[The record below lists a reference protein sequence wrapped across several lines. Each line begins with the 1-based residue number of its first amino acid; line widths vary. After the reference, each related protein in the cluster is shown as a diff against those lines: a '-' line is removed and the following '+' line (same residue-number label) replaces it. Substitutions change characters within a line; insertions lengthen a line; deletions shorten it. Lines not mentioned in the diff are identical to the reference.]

1 MADGKVTISTAL
13 DNSGLEKDSKKV
25 ESSAKKTAM
34 KLAAEYRKAGMSQ
47 SEALKKAWSEIER
60 TTQKSSKKSGEAIR
74 KNMGGATD
82 SVVGS
87 LGGLKSVVG
96 KLVGAVAAA
105 FAVQKVVQFGAACI
119 ELGSSVAEV
128 QNVVDTAFGSMAWK
142 MEAFADTAITSF
154 GMSELA
160 AKKTGSTYMA
170 MARGMG
176 IAEDAASD
184 MAIALTGLTGDVA
197 SFYNITQEEADTKL
211 KSVFTGETETLK
223 DLGVVMTQANLQQYA
238 LAHGMNA
245 NITAMSQAEQV
256 ALRYAFVTDALSLA
270 AGDFVRTQDS
280 WANQTRI
287 LSMQWQQFMS
297 IIGQALTTVLLP
309 VVKTLN
315 GIVSGLINVANAFN
329 AAVSA
334 IFGGSQIQNQTAGVS
349 DANAAI
355 GSSAQD
361 AAAGEEALADST
373 KAAGKAAKGA
383 LASFDQLNV
392 LQQDGGGTSGSTSA
406 GVGGMTFTPVT
417 SEATN
422 SVPSGLEK
430 IKALMAQLNT
440 LFGPSLMAWG
450 GAWDTLRA
458 KAAQVWPEIKSGAIS
473 LWNEGL
479 LPLIGYLTGTFVP
492 SVVNAFSAAFAPI
505 VGDVLAGAMQIFA
518 DGFVW
523 RCSLITD
530 AINSV
535 VLPALELLR
544 GIWTDMMNGI
554 AAVWAEYGQPLV
566 DNLVLVFENIRLILT
581 GLWET
586 LIRPLLEYL
595 IEKLQLLW
603 DNSLKPLWDNL
614 VGLIADLGMYI
625 LSYWNEIL
633 LPMIDWIVQVF
644 GPYFEKTFEHIGN
657 VVMLAVGV
665 ISDAINI
672 AVSVL
677 RGFLQFFTAVFQGD
691 WSAAWQAVKDTVANV
706 WQGIERLIKN
716 TVNGIIGIINGMIAA
731 LVSGLNGAIRAINSI
746 SVDIPSWV
754 PVFGG
759 QKFGLSIPQ
768 IQAPQIPYLA
778 QGAVLPPNKPF
789 LAMVGDQTSGTNVEA
804 PLDTIKQALA
814 EVLGER
820 NAQEIVIRFAAS
832 GGLAELVRLL
842 KPYID
847 REDTR
852 VGAKLISGG
861 VY

>member
-47 SEALKKAWSEIER
+47 SEALRKAWSEIER
-60 TTQKSSKKSGEAIR
+60 TTAKSSKKSGDAIR

-87 LGGLKSVVG
+87 LGGLKAVVG

-119 ELGSSVAEV
+119 ELGSNVAEV
-128 QNVVDTAFGSMAWK
+128 QNVVDTAFGDMAWK
-142 MEAFADTAITSF
+142 MEQFADSAITSY

-223 DLGVVMTQANLQQYA
+223 ELGVVMTQANLQQYA

-256 ALRYAFVTDALSLA
+256 ALRYAFVTDALNLA
-270 AGDFVRTQDS
+270 AGDFVKTQNS

-287 LSMQWQQFMS
+287 LSMQWQQFMAV
-297 IIGQALTTVLLP
+297 IGQALTTVLLP
-309 VVKTLN
+309 VVKMLN
-315 GIVSGLINVANAFN
+315 SIVSGLISVANAFN
-329 AAVSA
+329 AAVTA
-334 IFGGSQIQNQTAGVS
+334 IFGGPQTQLAGMA

-355 GSSAQD
+355 ASGAED

-392 LQQDGGGTSGSTSA
+392 LQQSSGGSASGGAGGGSA
-406 GVGGMTFTPVT
+406 GMTFTPVT
-417 SEATN
+417 SEETN
-422 SVPSGLEK
+422 SVPPVLEK
-430 IKALMAQLNT
+430 IKAFMEQLKT
-440 LFGPSLMAWG
+440 LFAPSIEAWA

-458 KAAQVWPEIKSGAIS
+458 KAAEVWPEIKNGALG
-473 LWNEGL
+473 LWHEGL
-479 LPLIGYLTGTFVP
+479 LPLGEYLMSTFVP
-492 SVVNAFSAAFAPI
+492 DVVNAFSEAFAPI
-505 VGDVLAGAMQIFA
+505 VGDVLSGYMQIFT

-523 RCSLITD
+523 RCGMITA
-530 AINSV
+530 AITGV
-535 VLPALELLR
+535 VLPALEVLR
-544 GIWTDMMNGI
+544 DVWVDAMGSIT
-554 AAVWAEYGQPLV
+554 AVWAQYGQPLV
-566 DNLVLVFENIRLILT
+566 DGFIQLFNNIREVVTSVWQTVIIPFLAYCIAKFQELWNNSLAP
-581 GLWET
+581 LWENLLLLFANLTVT
-586 LIRPLLEYL
+586 LLA
-595 IEKLQLLW
+595 W
-603 DNSLKPLWDNL
+603 
-614 VGLIADLGMYI
+614 
-625 LSYWNEIL
+625 WNEVL
-633 LPMIDWIVQVF
+633 LPFITWIVETF
-644 GPYFEKTFEHIGN
+644 GPFFLATFQLAADK
-657 VVMLAVGV
+657 VVFFAGIVADMVNAT
-665 ISDAINI
+665 IT
-672 AVSVL
+672 VL
-677 RGFLQFFTAVFQGD
+677 NGILQFLAAVFQGD
-691 WSAAWQAVKDTVANV
+691 WDTAWQVVSDTVKNV
-706 WQGIERLIKN
+706 WTGIKQFIKD
-716 TVNGIIGIINGMIAA
+716 TVNGIIGIINGMVSAA
-731 LVSGLNGAIRAINSI
+731 VEGINAVIRAINSI
-746 SVDIPSWV
+746 SFDIPDWI
-754 PVFGG
+754 PGFGG
-759 QKFGLSIPQ
+759 KSLHLNIPT
-768 IQAPQIPYLA
+768 ISAPQIPYLA

-789 LAMVGDQTSGTNVEA
+789 LAMVGDQTNGTNVEA
-804 PLDTIKQALA
+804 PLETIKQALA
-814 EVLGER
+814 EVMAETGDR
-820 NAQEIVIRFAAS
+820 EIVIRFAGS
-832 GGLAELVRLL
+832 LAELVRIL

-847 REDTR
+847 KENTR
-852 VGAKLISGG
+852 VGGSMLKGG

>member
-47 SEALKKAWSEIER
+47 SEALRKAWSEIER
-60 TTQKSSKKSGEAIR
+60 TTAKSSKKSGDAIR

-87 LGGLKSVVG
+87 LGGLKAVVG
-96 KLVGAVAAA
+96 KLAGAVAAA

-119 ELGSSVAEV
+119 ELGSNVAEV
-128 QNVVDTAFGSMAWK
+128 QNVVDTAFGDMAWK
-142 MEAFADTAITSF
+142 MEQFADSAITSY

-223 DLGVVMTQANLQQYA
+223 ELGVVMTQANLQQYA

-256 ALRYAFVTDALSLA
+256 ALRYAFVTDALNLA
-270 AGDFVRTQDS
+270 AGDFVKTQNS

-287 LSMQWQQFMS
+287 LSMQWQQFMAV
-297 IIGQALTTVLLP
+297 IGQALTTVLLP
-309 VVKTLN
+309 VVKMLN
-315 GIVSGLINVANAFN
+315 SIVSGLISVANAFN
-329 AAVSA
+329 AAVTA
-334 IFGGSQIQNQTAGVS
+334 IFGGPQTQLAGMA

-355 GSSAQD
+355 ASGAQD

-392 LQQDGGGTSGSTSA
+392 LQQSGGGSASGGAGGGSA
-406 GVGGMTFTPVT
+406 GMTFTPVT
-417 SEATN
+417 SEETN
-422 SVPSGLEK
+422 SVPPALEK
-430 IKALMAQLNT
+430 IKAFMEQLNT
-440 LFGPSLMAWG
+440 LFAPSIEAWA

-458 KAAQVWPEIKSGAIS
+458 KAAQVWPEIKNGALG
-473 LWNEGL
+473 LWQEGL
-479 LPLIGYLTGTFVP
+479 LPLTEYLTSTFVP
-492 SVVNAFSAAFAPI
+492 DVVNAFSEAFAPI
-505 VGDVLAGAMQIFA
+505 VGDVLSGYMQIFA

-523 RCSLITD
+523 RCENI
-530 AINSV
+530 AAVINEV
-535 VLPALELLR
+535 VMPALELLR
-544 GIWTDMMNGI
+544 DVWVEAMGTVS
-554 AAVWAEYGQPLV
+554 AVWAQYGQPIV
-566 DNLVLVFENIRLILT
+566 DGVVQLFNSIRTVVTAVWQTVLIPFLA
-581 GLWET
+581 
-586 LIRPLLEYL
+586 YC
-595 IEKLQLLW
+595 IEQAQLLW
-603 DNSLKPLWDNL
+603 DNSLAPLWENL
-614 VGLIADLGMYI
+614 LLLFAN
-625 LSYWNEIL
+625 LSVTFLTWWNEIL
-633 LPMIDWIVQVF
+633 LPFITWIVETF
-644 GPYFEKTFEHIGN
+644 GPYFAAAFQVAADKVFFLIS
-657 VVMLAVGV
+657 VVSGMVNTTITV
-665 ISDAINI
+665 INGI
-672 AVSVL
+672 L
-677 RGFLQFFTAVFQGD
+677 EFLTAVFQGD
-691 WSAAWQAVKDTVANV
+691 WDAAWQAISDTVSNV
-706 WQGIERLIKN
+706 WTGIKKFIKD
-716 TVNGIIGIINGMIAA
+716 TVNGIIGIINGMVSAA
-731 LVSGLNGAIRAINSI
+731 VEGINAVIRAINSI
-746 SVDIPSWV
+746 SFDIPDWI
-754 PVFGG
+754 PMFGG
-759 QKFGLSIPQ
+759 KSLHLNIPT
-768 IQAPQIPYLA
+768 ISAPQIPYLA

-804 PLDTIKQALA
+804 PLETIKQALA
-814 EVLGER
+814 EVMAESGER
-820 NAQEIVIRFAAS
+820 EIVIRFAGS
-832 GGLAELVRLL
+832 LAELVRSL

-847 REDTR
+847 KENTR
-852 VGAKLISGG
+852 VGGSMLKGG

>member
-13 DNSGLEKDSKKV
+13 DNKGFQRGVQQISG
-25 ESSAKKTAM
+25 
-34 KLAAEYRKAGMSQ
+34 
-47 SEALKKAWSEIER
+47 
-60 TTQKSSKKSGEAIR
+60 
-74 KNMGGATD
+74 N
-82 SVVGS
+82 
-87 LGGLKSVVG
+87 LGGLKSVLG
-96 KLVGAVAAA
+96 KIGAAVAAA

-119 ELGSSVAEV
+119 ELGSNVAEV

-142 MEAFADTAITSF
+142 MEQFADTSITSF
-154 GMSELA
+154 GMSQLA

-197 SFYNITQEEADTKL
+197 SFYNITQEEASTKL
-211 KSVFTGETETLK
+211 KSVFTGETEALK
-223 DLGVVMTQANLQQYA
+223 ELGVVMTQANLQQYA
-238 LAHGMNA
+238 LTHGMNA
-245 NITAMSQAEQV
+245 NITAMSQGEQV

-270 AGDFVRTQDS
+270 AGDFVKTQNS

-297 IIGQALTTVLLP
+297 VIGQALTTVLLP
-309 VVKTLN
+309 VVKMLN
-315 GIVSGLINVANAFN
+315 SIVSGLISIANAFN
-329 AAVSA
+329 AAVTA
-334 IFGGSQIQNQTAGVS
+334 IFGGPQTQLEGMT

-355 GSSAQD
+355 SSSAQD

-392 LQQDGGGTSGSTSA
+392 LQQDSGSTAESTSA
-406 GVGGMTFTPVT
+406 GAGSMTFTPVVGEET
-417 SEATN
+417 AA
-422 SVPSGLEK
+422 VPPALEK
-430 IKALMAQLNT
+430 LKTLMAQLKT
-440 LFGPSLMAWG
+440 LFAPSIQAWA

-458 KAAQVWPEIKSGAIS
+458 KAAQVWPEIKNGAMS
-473 LWNEGL
+473 LWEDGL
-479 LPLIGYLTGTFVP
+479 LPLTGYLTGTFVP
-492 SVVNAFSAAFAPI
+492 SVVNSFSQAFAPI
-505 VGDVLAGAMQIFA
+505 AGGVLAGAMQIFA

-523 RCSLITD
+523 RCTLITD

-535 VLPALELLR
+535 ILPALEVLR
-544 GIWTDMMNGI
+544 GIWTDLMDGI

-566 DNLVLVFENIRLILT
+566 DNIVLLFENIRMILT
-581 GLWET
+581 SLWET
-586 LIRPLLEYL
+586 VVRPFLEYL

-603 DNSLKPLWDNL
+603 ENSLKPLWDNL

-625 LSYWNEIL
+625 LTYWNEIL
-633 LPMIDWIVQVF
+633 LPLINWIVQVF
-644 GPYFEKTFEHIGN
+644 GPYFEQVFEQIGN
-657 VVMLAVGV
+657 VVMLAVGA

-691 WSAAWQAVKDTVANV
+691 WSAAWQAVQDTVAAV
-706 WQGIERLIKN
+706 WQGIEKLIKN
-716 TVNGIIGIINGMIAA
+716 TVNGIIGIINGMISA
-731 LVSGLNGAIRAINSI
+731 LVSGLNAVIRAMNSI

-759 QKFGLSIPQ
+759 QKFGLNIPE
-768 IQAPQIPYLA
+768 IQAPQIPMLA
-778 QGAVLPPNKPF
+778 QGAVLPPNRPF
-789 LAMVGDQTSGTNVEA
+789 LAMVGDQTNGTNVEA
-804 PLDTIKQALA
+804 PLETIKQALA

-820 NAQEIVIRFAAS
+820 NAQEIVIKFAAS

-847 REDTR
+847 REDNR
-852 VGAKLISGG
+852 VGTKLISGG

>member
-47 SEALKKAWSEIER
+47 SEALRKAWSEIER
-60 TTQKSSKKSGEAIR
+60 TTAKSSKKSGDAIR

-87 LGGLKSVVG
+87 LGGLKAVVG

-119 ELGSSVAEV
+119 ELGSNVAEV
-128 QNVVDTAFGSMAWK
+128 QNVVDTAFGDMAWK
-142 MEAFADTAITSF
+142 MEQFADSAITSY

-223 DLGVVMTQANLQQYA
+223 ELGVVMTQANLQQYA

-256 ALRYAFVTDALSLA
+256 ALRYAFVTDALNLA
-270 AGDFVRTQDS
+270 AGDFVKTQNS

-287 LSMQWQQFMS
+287 LSMQWQQFMAV
-297 IIGQALTTVLLP
+297 IGQALTTVLLP
-309 VVKTLN
+309 VVKMLN
-315 GIVSGLINVANAFN
+315 SIVSGLISVANAFN
-329 AAVSA
+329 AAVTA
-334 IFGGSQIQNQTAGVS
+334 IFGGPQTQLAGMA

-355 GSSAQD
+355 ASGAED

-392 LQQDGGGTSGSTSA
+392 LQQSSGGSASGGAGGGSA
-406 GVGGMTFTPVT
+406 GMTFTPVT
-417 SEATN
+417 SEETN
-422 SVPSGLEK
+422 SVPPVLEK
-430 IKALMAQLNT
+430 IKAFMEQLKT
-440 LFGPSLMAWG
+440 LFAPSIEAWA

-458 KAAQVWPEIKSGAIS
+458 KAAEVWPEIKNGALG
-473 LWNEGL
+473 LWHEGL
-479 LPLIGYLTGTFVP
+479 LPLGEYLMSTFVP
-492 SVVNAFSAAFAPI
+492 DVVNAFSEAFAPI
-505 VGDVLAGAMQIFA
+505 VGDVLSGYMQIFA

-523 RCSLITD
+523 RCENI
-530 AINSV
+530 AAVINEV
-535 VLPALELLR
+535 VMPALELLR
-544 GIWTDMMNGI
+544 DVWVEAMGTVS
-554 AAVWAEYGQPLV
+554 AVWAQYGQPLV
-566 DNLVLVFENIRLILT
+566 DGFIQLFNNIREVVTSVWQTVIIPFLAYCIAKFQELWNNSLAP
-581 GLWET
+581 LWEN
-586 LIRPLLEYL
+586 LL
-595 IEKLQLLW
+595 LLFA
-603 DNSLKPLWDNL
+603 NL
-614 VGLIADLGMYI
+614 TVTI
-625 LSYWNEIL
+625 LAWWNEVL
-633 LPMIDWIVQVF
+633 LPFITWIVETF
-644 GPYFEKTFEHIGN
+644 GPFFLATFQLASDKVVFFAGIVADMVN
-657 VVMLAVGV
+657 VT
-665 ISDAINI
+665 IT
-672 AVSVL
+672 VL
-677 RGFLQFFTAVFQGD
+677 NGILQFLAAVFQGD
-691 WSAAWQAVKDTVANV
+691 WDTAWQVVGDTVKNV
-706 WQGIERLIKN
+706 WTGIKQFIKD
-716 TVNGIIGIINGMIAA
+716 TVNGIIGIINGMVSAA
-731 LVSGLNGAIRAINSI
+731 VEGINATIRAINSI
-746 SVDIPSWV
+746 SFDIPDWI
-754 PVFGG
+754 PGFGG
-759 QKFGLSIPQ
+759 KSLHLNIPT
-768 IQAPQIPYLA
+768 ISAPQIPYLA

-789 LAMVGDQTSGTNVEA
+789 LAMVGDQTNGTNVEA
-804 PLDTIKQALA
+804 PLETIKQALA
-814 EVLGER
+814 EVMAETGDR
-820 NAQEIVIRFAAS
+820 EIVIRFAGS
-832 GGLAELVRLL
+832 LAELVRIL

-847 REDTR
+847 KENTR
-852 VGAKLISGG
+852 VGGSMLKGG

>member
-25 ESSAKKTAM
+25 ENSAKKTAM

-47 SEALKKAWSEIER
+47 SEALRKAWSEIER
-60 TTQKSSKKSGEAIR
+60 TTAKSSKKSGDAIR

-119 ELGSSVAEV
+119 ELGSNVAEV
-128 QNVVDTAFGSMAWK
+128 QNVVDTAFGDMAWK
-142 MEAFADTAITSF
+142 MEQFADSAITSY

-223 DLGVVMTQANLQQYA
+223 ELGVVMTQANLQQYA

-245 NITAMSQAEQV
+245 NIAAMSQAEQV
-256 ALRYAFVTDALSLA
+256 ALRYAFVTDALNLA
-270 AGDFVRTQDS
+270 AGDFVKTQNS

-287 LSMQWQQFMS
+287 LSMQWQQFMAV
-297 IIGQALTTVLLP
+297 IGQALTTVLLP
-309 VVKTLN
+309 VVKMLN
-315 GIVSGLINVANAFN
+315 SIVSGLISVANAFN
-329 AAVSA
+329 AAVTA
-334 IFGGSQIQNQTAGVS
+334 IFGGPQTQLAGMA

-355 GSSAQD
+355 ASGAED

-392 LQQDGGGTSGSTSA
+392 LQQSSGGSASGGAGGGSA
-406 GVGGMTFTPVT
+406 GMTFTPVT
-417 SEATN
+417 SEEAN
-422 SVPSGLEK
+422 SVPPVLEK
-430 IKALMAQLNT
+430 IKAFMEQLKT
-440 LFGPSLMAWG
+440 LFAPSIEAWA

-458 KAAQVWPEIKSGAIS
+458 KAAKVWPEIKNGALG
-473 LWNEGL
+473 LWHEGL
-479 LPLIGYLTGTFVP
+479 LPLSEYLTSTFVP
-492 SVVNAFSAAFAPI
+492 DVVNAFSEAFAPI
-505 VGDVLAGAMQIFA
+505 VGDVLSGYMQIFA

-523 RCSLITD
+523 RCENI
-530 AINSV
+530 AAVINEV
-535 VLPALELLR
+535 VLPALGLLR
-544 GIWTDMMNGI
+544 DVWMDAMGVVSS
-554 AAVWAEYGQPLV
+554 VWAQYGQPIV
-566 DNLVLVFENIRLILT
+566 DGIVQLFNNIRTVVTNVWQTVLIPFLA
-581 GLWET
+581 
-586 LIRPLLEYL
+586 YC
-595 IEKLQLLW
+595 IEQAQLLW
-603 DNSLKPLWDNL
+603 DNSLAPLWENL
-614 VGLIADLGMYI
+614 LLLLAN
-625 LSYWNEIL
+625 LSVTFLTWWNEIL
-633 LPMIDWIVQVF
+633 LPFITWIVQIF
-644 GPYFEKTFEHIGN
+644 GPYFAAAFKVAADKVSFLIS
-657 VVMLAVGV
+657 VVSGMVNTTITV
-665 ISDAINI
+665 INGI
-672 AVSVL
+672 
-677 RGFLQFFTAVFQGD
+677 LQFLTAVFQGEWD
-691 WSAAWQAVKDTVANV
+691 TAWQAISDTVSNV
-706 WQGIERLIKN
+706 WTGIKKFIKD
-716 TVNGIIGIINGMIAA
+716 TVNGIIGIINGMVSAA
-731 LVSGLNGAIRAINSI
+731 VEGINAVIRAINSI
-746 SVDIPSWV
+746 SFDIPDWI
-754 PVFGG
+754 PMFGG
-759 QKFGLSIPQ
+759 KSLHLNIPT
-768 IQAPQIPYLA
+768 ISAPQIPYLA

-804 PLDTIKQALA
+804 PLETIKQALA
-814 EVLGER
+814 EVMAETGDR
-820 NAQEIVIRFAAS
+820 EIVIRFAGS
-832 GGLAELVRLL
+832 LAELVRIL

-847 REDTR
+847 KENTR
-852 VGAKLISGG
+852 VGGSMLKGG

>member
-47 SEALKKAWSEIER
+47 SEALRKAWSEIER
-60 TTQKSSKKSGEAIR
+60 TTQKSSKKSGDAIR

-96 KLVGAVAAA
+96 KLAGAVAAA

-119 ELGSSVAEV
+119 ELGSNVAEV
-128 QNVVDTAFGSMAWK
+128 QNVVDTAFGDMAWK
-142 MEAFADTAITSF
+142 MEQFADSSITSY

-223 DLGVVMTQANLQQYA
+223 ELGVVMTQANLQQYA

-256 ALRYAFVTDALSLA
+256 ALRYAFVTDALNLA
-270 AGDFVRTQDS
+270 AGDFVKTQNS

-287 LSMQWQQFMS
+287 LAMQWQQFMAV
-297 IIGQALTTVLLP
+297 IGQALTTVLLP
-309 VVKTLN
+309 VVKMLN
-315 GIVSGLINVANAFN
+315 SIVSGLISVANAFN
-329 AAVSA
+329 AAVTA
-334 IFGGSQIQNQTAGVS
+334 IFGGPQTQLAGMA

-355 GSSAQD
+355 ASGAED

-392 LQQDGGGTSGSTSA
+392 LQQSSGGSASGGAGGGSA
-406 GVGGMTFTPVT
+406 GMTFTPVT
-417 SEATN
+417 SEETN
-422 SVPSGLEK
+422 SVPPVLEK
-430 IKALMAQLNT
+430 IKAFMEQLKT
-440 LFGPSLMAWG
+440 LFAPSIEAWA

-458 KAAQVWPEIKSGAIS
+458 KAAEVWPEIKNGALG
-473 LWNEGL
+473 LWHEGL
-479 LPLIGYLTGTFVP
+479 LPLGEYLMSTFVP
-492 SVVNAFSAAFAPI
+492 DVVNAFSEAFAPI
-505 VGDVLAGAMQIFA
+505 VGDVLSGYMQIFT

-523 RCSLITD
+523 RCGMITA
-530 AINSV
+530 AITGV
-535 VLPALELLR
+535 VLPALEVLR
-544 GIWTDMMNGI
+544 DVWTDAMG
-554 AAVWAEYGQPLV
+554 AVSAVWAQYGQPLV
-566 DNLVLVFENIRLILT
+566 DGFIQLFNNIREVVTSVWQTVIIPFLAYCIAKFQELWNNSLAP
-581 GLWET
+581 LWENLLLLFANLTVT
-586 LIRPLLEYL
+586 LLA
-595 IEKLQLLW
+595 W
-603 DNSLKPLWDNL
+603 
-614 VGLIADLGMYI
+614 
-625 LSYWNEIL
+625 WNEVL
-633 LPMIDWIVQVF
+633 LPFITWIVETF
-644 GPYFEKTFEHIGN
+644 GPFFLATFQLAADKVVFFAGIVADMVN
-657 VVMLAVGV
+657 VT
-665 ISDAINI
+665 IT
-672 AVSVL
+672 VL
-677 RGFLQFFTAVFQGD
+677 NGILQFLAAVFQGD
-691 WSAAWQAVKDTVANV
+691 WDTAWQVVSDTVKNV
-706 WQGIERLIKN
+706 WTGIKQFIKD
-716 TVNGIIGIINGMIAA
+716 TVNGIIGIINGMVSAA
-731 LVSGLNGAIRAINSI
+731 VEGINAVIRAINSI
-746 SVDIPSWV
+746 SFDIPDWI
-754 PVFGG
+754 PGFGG
-759 QKFGLSIPQ
+759 KSLHLNIPT
-768 IQAPQIPYLA
+768 ISAPQIPYLA

-789 LAMVGDQTSGTNVEA
+789 LAMVGDQTNGTNVEA
-804 PLDTIKQALA
+804 PLETIKQALA
-814 EVLGER
+814 EVMAETGDR
-820 NAQEIVIRFAAS
+820 EIVIRFAGS
-832 GGLAELVRLL
+832 LAELVRIL

-847 REDTR
+847 KENTR
-852 VGAKLISGG
+852 VGGSMLKGG

>member
-60 TTQKSSKKSGEAIR
+60 TTQKSSKKSGDAIR

-87 LGGLKSVVG
+87 LGGLKAVVG

-119 ELGSSVAEV
+119 ELGSNVAEV
-128 QNVVDTAFGSMAWK
+128 QNVVDTAFGDMAWK
-142 MEAFADTAITSF
+142 MEQFADSAITSY

-223 DLGVVMTQANLQQYA
+223 ELGVVMTQANLQQYA

-256 ALRYAFVTDALSLA
+256 ALRYAFVTDALNLA
-270 AGDFVRTQDS
+270 AGDFVKTQNS

-287 LSMQWQQFMS
+287 LSMQWQQFMAV
-297 IIGQALTTVLLP
+297 IGQALTTVLLP
-309 VVKTLN
+309 VVKMLN
-315 GIVSGLINVANAFN
+315 SIVSGLISIANAFN
-329 AAVSA
+329 AAVTA
-334 IFGGSQIQNQTAGVS
+334 IFGGPQTQLAGMA

-355 GSSAQD
+355 ASGAQD

-392 LQQDGGGTSGSTSA
+392 LQQSSGSSASGGAGGGSA
-406 GVGGMTFTPVT
+406 GMTFTPVT
-417 SEATN
+417 SEETN
-422 SVPSGLEK
+422 SVPPALEK
-430 IKALMAQLNT
+430 IKAFMEQLNT
-440 LFGPSLMAWG
+440 LFAPSIEAWA

-458 KAAQVWPEIKSGAIS
+458 KAAQVWPEIKNGALG
-473 LWNEGL
+473 LWQEGL
-479 LPLIGYLTGTFVP
+479 LPLTEYLTSTFVP
-492 SVVNAFSAAFAPI
+492 DVVNAFSEAFAPI
-505 VGDVLAGAMQIFA
+505 VGDVLSGYMQIFA

-523 RCSLITD
+523 RCENI
-530 AINSV
+530 AAVINEV
-535 VLPALELLR
+535 VMPALELLR
-544 GIWTDMMNGI
+544 DVWVEAMGTVS
-554 AAVWAEYGQPLV
+554 AVWAQYGQPIV
-566 DNLVLVFENIRLILT
+566 DGVVQLFNSIRTVVTAVWQTVLIPFLA
-581 GLWET
+581 
-586 LIRPLLEYL
+586 YC
-595 IEKLQLLW
+595 IEQAQLLW
-603 DNSLKPLWDNL
+603 NNSLAPLWENL
-614 VGLIADLGMYI
+614 LLLFAN
-625 LSYWNEIL
+625 LSVTFLTWWNEIL
-633 LPMIDWIVQVF
+633 MPFITWIVETF
-644 GPYFEKTFEHIGN
+644 GPYFAAAFKVAADKVFFLIS
-657 VVMLAVGV
+657 VVSDMVNTTITV
-665 ISDAINI
+665 INGI
-672 AVSVL
+672 L
-677 RGFLQFFTAVFQGD
+677 EFLTAVFQGD
-691 WSAAWQAVKDTVANV
+691 WDAAWQAISDTVSNV
-706 WQGIERLIKN
+706 WTGIKKFIKD
-716 TVNGIIGIINGMIAA
+716 TVNGIIGIINGMVSAA
-731 LVSGLNGAIRAINSI
+731 VEGINAVIRAINSI
-746 SVDIPSWV
+746 SFDIPDWI
-754 PVFGG
+754 PMFGG
-759 QKFGLSIPQ
+759 KSLHLNIPT
-768 IQAPQIPYLA
+768 ISAPQIPYLA

-804 PLDTIKQALA
+804 PLETIKQALA
-814 EVLGER
+814 EVMAESGER
-820 NAQEIVIRFAAS
+820 EIVIRFAGS
-832 GGLAELVRLL
+832 LAELVRIL

-847 REDTR
+847 KENTR
-852 VGAKLISGG
+852 VGGSMLKGG

>member
-47 SEALKKAWSEIER
+47 SEALRKAWSEIER
-60 TTQKSSKKSGEAIR
+60 TTQKSSKKSGDAIR

-96 KLVGAVAAA
+96 KLAGAVAAA

-119 ELGSSVAEV
+119 ELGSNVAEV
-128 QNVVDTAFGSMAWK
+128 QNVVDTAFGDMAWK
-142 MEAFADTAITSF
+142 MEQFADSSITSY

-223 DLGVVMTQANLQQYA
+223 ELGVVMTQANLQQYA

-256 ALRYAFVTDALSLA
+256 ALRYAFVTDALNLA
-270 AGDFVRTQDS
+270 AGDFVKTQNS

-287 LSMQWQQFMS
+287 LVMQWQQFMAV
-297 IIGQALTTVLLP
+297 IGQALTTVLLP
-309 VVKTLN
+309 VVKMLN
-315 GIVSGLINVANAFN
+315 SIVSGLISVANAFN
-329 AAVSA
+329 AAVTA
-334 IFGGSQIQNQTAGVS
+334 IFGGPQTQLAGIA
-349 DANAAI
+349 DANAAVAS
-355 GSSAQD
+355 GAQD

-392 LQQDGGGTSGSTSA
+392 LQQSSGGSSSGSA
-406 GVGGMTFTPVT
+406 VGGAAGMTFAPVT
-417 SEATN
+417 SEDAA
-422 SVPSGLEK
+422 SVPPALEK
-430 IKALMAQLNT
+430 IKAFMEQLKT
-440 LFGPSLMAWG
+440 LFAPSIESWA

-458 KAAQVWPEIKSGAIS
+458 KAAQVWPEIKNGALG
-473 LWNEGL
+473 LWREGL
-479 LPLIGYLTGTFVP
+479 LPLGEYLMSTFVP
-492 SVVNAFSAAFAPI
+492 DVVNAFSEAFAPI
-505 VGDVLAGAMQIFA
+505 VGDVLAGYMQIFS

-523 RCSLITD
+523 RCEIITA
-530 AINSV
+530 AITGV
-535 VLPALELLR
+535 VLPALEVLR
-544 GIWTDMMNGI
+544 DVWMDAMGSIT
-554 AAVWAEYGQPLV
+554 AVWAQYGQPLV
-566 DNLVLVFENIRLILT
+566 DGFVQLFNNIREVVTSVWQTVIIPFLAYCIVKFQELWSNSLSPLWQNLLGMFADIGMYMLT
-581 GLWET
+581 G
-586 LIRPLLEYL
+586 
-595 IEKLQLLW
+595 
-603 DNSLKPLWDNL
+603 
-614 VGLIADLGMYI
+614 
-625 LSYWNEIL
+625 WNEIL
-633 LPMIDWIVQVF
+633 LPFITWIVGTF
-644 GPYFEKTFEHIGN
+644 GPFFTAAFQAAADKVVFFAGMIAGMMN
-657 VVMLAVGV
+657 VTITAIRGV
-665 ISDAINI
+665 
-672 AVSVL
+672 
-677 RGFLQFFTAVFQGD
+677 LQFLTAVFQGE
-691 WSAAWQAVKDTVANV
+691 WGEAWQIAKDTVTAV
-706 WQGIERLIKN
+706 WDGILKFIEN
-716 TVNGIIGIINGMIAA
+716 TVNGIISLVNGMINA
-731 LVSGLNGAIRAINSI
+731 VVEGVNSVIRMINSL
-746 SVDIPSWV
+746 SFDIPAWV

-759 QKFGLSIPQ
+759 ESWSLNIPTFS
-768 IQAPQIPYLA
+768 APQIPYLA

-804 PLDTIKQALA
+804 PLETIKQAVA
-814 EVLGER
+814 EVLGEGGW
-820 NAQEIVIRFAAS
+820 EIVIKFAAS

-847 REDTR
+847 RESTR

>member
-87 LGGLKSVVG
+87 LGGMKSVVG

-119 ELGSSVAEV
+119 ELGSNVAEV
-128 QNVVDTAFGSMAWK
+128 QNVVDTAFGDMAWK
-142 MEAFADTAITSF
+142 MEQFADSAITSY

-223 DLGVVMTQANLQQYA
+223 ELGVVMTQANLQQYA

-256 ALRYAFVTDALSLA
+256 ALRYAFVTDALNLA
-270 AGDFVRTQDS
+270 AGDFVKTQNS

-287 LSMQWQQFMS
+287 LSMQWQQFMAV
-297 IIGQALTTVLLP
+297 IGQALTTVLLP
-309 VVKTLN
+309 VVKMLN
-315 GIVSGLINVANAFN
+315 SIVSGLISVANAFN
-329 AAVSA
+329 AAVTA
-334 IFGGSQIQNQTAGVS
+334 IFGGPQTQLAGMA

-355 GSSAQD
+355 ASGAED

-392 LQQDGGGTSGSTSA
+392 LQQSSGGSASGGAGGGSA
-406 GVGGMTFTPVT
+406 GMTFTPVT
-417 SEATN
+417 SEETN
-422 SVPSGLEK
+422 SVPPVLEK
-430 IKALMAQLNT
+430 IKAFMEQLKT
-440 LFGPSLMAWG
+440 LFAPSIEAWA

-458 KAAQVWPEIKSGAIS
+458 KAAEVWPEIKNGALG
-473 LWNEGL
+473 LWHEGL
-479 LPLIGYLTGTFVP
+479 LPLGEYLMSTFVP
-492 SVVNAFSAAFAPI
+492 DVVNAFSEAFAPI
-505 VGDVLAGAMQIFA
+505 VGDVLSGYMQIFT

-523 RCSLITD
+523 RCGMITA
-530 AINSV
+530 AITGV
-535 VLPALELLR
+535 VLPALEVLR
-544 GIWTDMMNGI
+544 D
-554 AAVWAEYGQPLV
+554 VWMDAMGSITAEWAQYGQPLV
-566 DNLVLVFENIRLILT
+566 DGFIQLFNNIREVVTSVWQTVIIPFLAYCIAKFQELWNNSLAP
-581 GLWET
+581 LWEN
-586 LIRPLLEYL
+586 LL
-595 IEKLQLLW
+595 LLFA
-603 DNSLKPLWDNL
+603 NL
-614 VGLIADLGMYI
+614 TVTI
-625 LSYWNEIL
+625 LAWWNEVL
-633 LPMIDWIVQVF
+633 LPFITWIVETF
-644 GPYFEKTFEHIGN
+644 GPFFLATFQLAADKVVFFAGIVADMVN
-657 VVMLAVGV
+657 VT
-665 ISDAINI
+665 IT
-672 AVSVL
+672 VL
-677 RGFLQFFTAVFQGD
+677 NGILQFLAAVFQGD
-691 WSAAWQAVKDTVANV
+691 WDTAWQVVGDTVKNV
-706 WQGIERLIKN
+706 WTGIKQFIKD
-716 TVNGIIGIINGMIAA
+716 TVNGIIGIINGMVSAA
-731 LVSGLNGAIRAINSI
+731 VEGINAMIRAINSI
-746 SVDIPSWV
+746 SFDIPDWI
-754 PVFGG
+754 PGFGG
-759 QKFGLSIPQ
+759 KSLHLNIPT
-768 IQAPQIPYLA
+768 ISAPQIPYLA

-789 LAMVGDQTSGTNVEA
+789 LAMVGDQTNGTNVEA
-804 PLDTIKQALA
+804 PLETIKQALA
-814 EVLGER
+814 EVMAETGDR
-820 NAQEIVIRFAAS
+820 EIVIRFAGS
-832 GGLAELVRLL
+832 LAELVRIL

-847 REDTR
+847 KENTR
-852 VGAKLISGG
+852 VGGSMLKGG